1 MCACGVRIRGKERV
15 LMPPAS
21 SSHTHTNHHLPG
33 LGLGAGGPL
42 RSCHRGTWGW
52 ETEVSPGSEEVPST
66 LTFHSSRT
74 MEPALARKYLKNFEC
89 MKAGTR
95 LRLICPSRQA
105 PGHLERLL
113 SLRAARHP
121 LLTPSEVKGW
131 GGQKAG
137 KAGPRPQCL
146 SRHSWRKPSQGHA
159 PREAQWVQ
167 LVQGPGQWVCGW
179 HMTLGGPGSQLGG
192 AFATYRNGRGHK
204 EGSRTLD
211 ASPTGVPA
219 RQHEQV
225 GHGPQLHHQ

>member
-1 MCACGVRIRGKERV
+1 MCSC
-15 LMPPAS
+15 LLLPA
-21 SSHTHTNHHLPG
+21 HTHTQTTICLAWGWG
-33 LGLGAGGPL
+33 LGGPGGPL

-105 PGHLERLL
+105 PGHLEHLL

-137 KAGPRPQCL
+137 KAGPRPQRL

-167 LVQGPGQWVCGW
+167 PVQGPGQGVCGW
-179 HMTLGGPGSQLGG
+179 HTTLGGPGSQLGG
-192 AFATYRNGRGHK
+192 AFATYRHGMGHK
-204 EGSRTLD
+204 EVSHPQWGAGPLMPLPLVSQHVSTNRW
-211 ASPTGVPA
+211 GMVPSFIISD
-219 RQHEQV
+219 
-225 GHGPQLHHQ
+225 L